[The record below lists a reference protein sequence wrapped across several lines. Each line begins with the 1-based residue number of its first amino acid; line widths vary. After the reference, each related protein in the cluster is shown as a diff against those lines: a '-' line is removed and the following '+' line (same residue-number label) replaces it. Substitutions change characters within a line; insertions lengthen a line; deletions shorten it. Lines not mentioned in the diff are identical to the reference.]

1 MIENIGSI
9 PVGTLISFKA
19 IKTKKLSLYNCHC
32 NKHGTIFRV
41 TDKLNQNEQLLC
53 TRAVCC
59 NELTTF
65 NYRSQNQIYE
75 VFIRDDIEFVI
86 V

>member
-9 PVGTLISFKA
+9 PVGTLVSYKS
-19 IKTKKLSLYNCHC
+19 IKTKIVSLYNCHC
-32 NKHGTIFRV
+32 IKHGTIFRV
-41 TDKLNQNEQLLC
+41 TDKLIQDEQLLC

-65 NYRSQNQIYE
+65 SYRSQNQIYE